1 MRPTCVRTTNVQ
13 LPTSVL
19 LTTISPLPVGKT
31 SGLIYPLTL
40 PLSTSSFTNCPV
52 IHYILHSV
60 SHYLLHLTLT
70 IPLSTS
76 SCTHYHVILYIFL
89 SLSHFPP
96 SSTHYLVIHYILHS
110 LSYHPLHHHWKSSV
124 DYELFLSPSLRE
136 EGCIINSR
144 FPVMLLH
151 LPVFIYHSLHLP
163 LTILSSSM
171 STH

>member
-40 PLSTSSFTNCPV
+40 PLSTSSSTNCPV

-96 SSTHYLVIHYILHS
+96 SSTQYLVIHYILHS
-110 LSYHPLHHHWKSSV
+110 LSYHPIHHHWKSSV
-124 DYELFLSPSLRE
+124 DYALFLSPYLGE
-136 EGCIINSR
+136 ERCIINSG
-144 FPVMLLH
+144 FPAMPLH

-163 LTILSSSM
+163 PTILSSSM